1 MESFGSR
8 RAKLPG
14 PSPGGGAWE
23 RRGRQTDAQ
32 RPVHYLHERHQTM
45 RAKPGHWAWEW
56 LERYGIKMLKTDRV
70 VKENRI
76 KCASRTS
83 IMINLQDCDTIIQVR
98 YT

>member
-1 MESFGSR
+1 
-8 RAKLPG
+8 
-14 PSPGGGAWE
+14 
-23 RRGRQTDAQ
+23 
-32 RPVHYLHERHQTM
+32 M

-70 VKENRI
+70 VKEKRI